1 MTVRR
6 IALLVVVV
14 AVTASGC
21 STAKQVLGVPNAGD
35 PSVAIKS
42 AETKWLLIKN
52 PRFGDVPSEPE
63 YVWVEE
69 GKTPITFG
77 TVVFGKGSIIAPPE
91 IVYRYGSPPGGGK
104 ISARQ
109 NMPTQAAPG
118 TPAPTQTAAT
128 PAPKGAAPAA
138 PTPAP
143 TPTNGK
149 APEGPKRGVVVYV
162 DTTRIVIDLTAADG
176 IRAGTL
182 VSLRRDAIPL
192 VHPVTGEVL
201 GELDEEVGTARVTE
215 MRDRFSVADV
225 QTVAPAR
232 GSRSRIASS
241 RSNRSWPR
249 PLSSGS
255 SRRASPGLIGADLE
269 SVEAEIRRELDSPVA
284 LIQEMGGY
292 IAGAGGKRLRPML
305 LLLAARL
312 AGYVGPRS
320 VRLACV
326 VEMLHTATLI
336 HDDVVDQAPLRRGR
350 PSANAQWGD
359 DASVLVGDH
368 LYSKSF
374 AMLVRDNDR
383 AVMETLAR
391 STVSMTEAEV
401 FQLELKRS
409 GVTTE
414 ADYLRIITQKTAS
427 FMSACCRIGALL
439 GGLPAAQV
447 DALTQYGLDIGVAFQ
462 ISDDSLDF
470 VANQDRL
477 GKAIGADLREGKR
490 TLPLIA
496 MLARATRAES
506 ERVKSL
512 LKRRDLDAEEI
523 DEIRRYVLDHEG
535 VEYALAQAH
544 QYARSAKAALAAF
557 TPSEE
562 RETLALIADFVVD
575 RDR

>member
-1 MTVRR
+1 M
-6 IALLVVVV
+6 
-14 AVTASGC
+14 
-21 STAKQVLGVPNAGD
+21 
-35 PSVAIKS
+35 
-42 AETKWLLIKN
+42 
-52 PRFGDVPSEPE
+52 
-63 YVWVEE
+63 
-69 GKTPITFG
+69 
-77 TVVFGKGSIIAPPE
+77 
-91 IVYRYGSPPGGGK
+91 
-104 ISARQ
+104 
-109 NMPTQAAPG
+109 
-118 TPAPTQTAAT
+118 AT
-128 PAPKGAAPAA
+128 PTLERVLK
-138 PTPAP
+138 
-143 TPTNGK
+143 
-149 APEGPKRGVVVYV
+149 ERV
-162 DTTRIVIDLTAADG
+162 
-176 IRAGTL
+176 AGL
-182 VSLRRDAIPL
+182 V
-192 VHPVTGEVL
+192 
-201 GELDEEVGTARVTE
+201 
-215 MRDRFSVADV
+215 
-225 QTVAPAR
+225 
-232 GSRSRIASS
+232 
-241 RSNRSWPR
+241 
-249 PLSSGS
+249 
-255 SRRASPGLIGADLE
+255 GADLE
-269 SVEAEIRRELDSPVA
+269 RVEAEIRRELDSPVA

-312 AGYVGPRS
+312 AGYVGPRG

-326 VEMLHTATLI
+326 VELLHTATLI

-401 FQLELKRS
+401 FQLELKRT

-439 GGLPAAQV
+439 GGVPAGQV

-496 MLARATRAES
+496 MLARATPAES

-512 LKRRDLDAEEI
+512 LKRHDLDAEEI
-523 DEIRRYVLDHEG
+523 DEIRRYVVDHEG

-544 QYARSAKAALAAF
+544 EYARSAKAALAAF
-557 TPSEE
+557 NPSEE
-562 RETLALIADFVVD
+562 RETLALVADFVVD

>member
-1 MTVRR
+1 M
-6 IALLVVVV
+6 
-14 AVTASGC
+14 
-21 STAKQVLGVPNAGD
+21 
-35 PSVAIKS
+35 
-42 AETKWLLIKN
+42 
-52 PRFGDVPSEPE
+52 
-63 YVWVEE
+63 
-69 GKTPITFG
+69 
-77 TVVFGKGSIIAPPE
+77 
-91 IVYRYGSPPGGGK
+91 
-104 ISARQ
+104 
-109 NMPTQAAPG
+109 
-118 TPAPTQTAAT
+118 AT
-128 PAPKGAAPAA
+128 P
-138 PTPAP
+138 
-143 TPTNGK
+143 
-149 APEGPKRGVVVYV
+149 
-162 DTTRIVIDLTAADG
+162 
-176 IRAGTL
+176 TL
-182 VSLRRDAIPL
+182 ERVLKER
-192 VHPVTGEVL
+192 VTGLV
-201 GELDEEVGTARVTE
+201 
-215 MRDRFSVADV
+215 
-225 QTVAPAR
+225 
-232 GSRSRIASS
+232 
-241 RSNRSWPR
+241 
-249 PLSSGS
+249 
-255 SRRASPGLIGADLE
+255 GADLE
-269 SVEAEIRRELDSPVA
+269 RVEAEIRRELDSPVA

-312 AGYVGPRS
+312 AGYVGPRG

-326 VEMLHTATLI
+326 VELLHTATLI

-401 FQLELKRS
+401 FQLELKRT

-439 GGLPAAQV
+439 GGVPAGQV

-496 MLARATRAES
+496 MLARATPTES

-512 LKRRDLDAEEI
+512 LKRHDLDAEEI
-523 DEIRRYVLDHEG
+523 DEIRRYVVDHEG

-544 QYARSAKAALAAF
+544 EYARSAKAALAAF
-557 TPSEE
+557 NPSEE
-562 RETLALIADFVVD
+562 RETLALVADFVVD

>member
-1 MTVRR
+1 M
-6 IALLVVVV
+6 
-14 AVTASGC
+14 
-21 STAKQVLGVPNAGD
+21 
-35 PSVAIKS
+35 
-42 AETKWLLIKN
+42 
-52 PRFGDVPSEPE
+52 
-63 YVWVEE
+63 
-69 GKTPITFG
+69 
-77 TVVFGKGSIIAPPE
+77 
-91 IVYRYGSPPGGGK
+91 
-104 ISARQ
+104 
-109 NMPTQAAPG
+109 
-118 TPAPTQTAAT
+118 AT
-128 PAPKGAAPAA
+128 PTLERVLKERVAGLV
-138 PTPAP
+138 
-143 TPTNGK
+143 
-149 APEGPKRGVVVYV
+149 GV
-162 DTTRIVIDLTAADG
+162 
-176 IRAGTL
+176 
-182 VSLRRDAIPL
+182 
-192 VHPVTGEVL
+192 
-201 GELDEEVGTARVTE
+201 
-215 MRDRFSVADV
+215 
-225 QTVAPAR
+225 
-232 GSRSRIASS
+232 
-241 RSNRSWPR
+241 
-249 PLSSGS
+249 
-255 SRRASPGLIGADLE
+255 DLE
-269 SVEAEIRRELDSPVA
+269 GVEAEIRRELNSPVA

-312 AGYVGPRS
+312 AGYVGPRG

-391 STVSMTEAEV
+391 ATVSMTEAEV

-427 FMSACCRIGALL
+427 FISACCRIGGLL

-470 VANQDRL
+470 VADQDRL

-496 MLARATRAES
+496 MLARATPAES

-512 LKRRDLDAEEI
+512 LKRHALDAEEI
-523 DEIRRYVLDHEG
+523 DEIRRYVVGHEG

-544 QYARSAKAALAAF
+544 GYARAAKAALAAF

>member
-1 MTVRR
+1 V
-6 IALLVVVV
+6 
-14 AVTASGC
+14 
-21 STAKQVLGVPNAGD
+21 
-35 PSVAIKS
+35 
-42 AETKWLLIKN
+42 
-52 PRFGDVPSEPE
+52 
-63 YVWVEE
+63 
-69 GKTPITFG
+69 
-77 TVVFGKGSIIAPPE
+77 
-91 IVYRYGSPPGGGK
+91 
-104 ISARQ
+104 
-109 NMPTQAAPG
+109 
-118 TPAPTQTAAT
+118 AT
-128 PAPKGAAPAA
+128 PTLERVLK
-138 PTPAP
+138 
-143 TPTNGK
+143 
-149 APEGPKRGVVVYV
+149 ERV
-162 DTTRIVIDLTAADG
+162 
-176 IRAGTL
+176 AGL
-182 VSLRRDAIPL
+182 V
-192 VHPVTGEVL
+192 
-201 GELDEEVGTARVTE
+201 
-215 MRDRFSVADV
+215 
-225 QTVAPAR
+225 
-232 GSRSRIASS
+232 
-241 RSNRSWPR
+241 
-249 PLSSGS
+249 
-255 SRRASPGLIGADLE
+255 GADLE
-269 SVEAEIRRELDSPVA
+269 RVEAEIRRELDSPVA

-312 AGYVGPRS
+312 AGYVGPRG

-326 VEMLHTATLI
+326 VELLHTATLI

-401 FQLELKRS
+401 FQLELKRT

-439 GGLPAAQV
+439 GGVPAGQV

-496 MLARATRAES
+496 MLARATPTES

-512 LKRRDLDAEEI
+512 LKRHDLDAEEI
-523 DEIRRYVLDHEG
+523 DEIRRYVVDHEG

-544 QYARSAKAALAAF
+544 EYARSAKAALAAF
-557 TPSEE
+557 NPSEE
-562 RETLALIADFVVD
+562 RETLALVADFVVD

>member
-1 MTVRR
+1 V
-6 IALLVVVV
+6 
-14 AVTASGC
+14 
-21 STAKQVLGVPNAGD
+21 
-35 PSVAIKS
+35 
-42 AETKWLLIKN
+42 
-52 PRFGDVPSEPE
+52 
-63 YVWVEE
+63 
-69 GKTPITFG
+69 
-77 TVVFGKGSIIAPPE
+77 
-91 IVYRYGSPPGGGK
+91 
-104 ISARQ
+104 
-109 NMPTQAAPG
+109 
-118 TPAPTQTAAT
+118 AT
-128 PAPKGAAPAA
+128 P
-138 PTPAP
+138 
-143 TPTNGK
+143 
-149 APEGPKRGVVVYV
+149 
-162 DTTRIVIDLTAADG
+162 
-176 IRAGTL
+176 TL
-182 VSLRRDAIPL
+182 ERVLKER
-192 VHPVTGEVL
+192 VTGLV
-201 GELDEEVGTARVTE
+201 
-215 MRDRFSVADV
+215 
-225 QTVAPAR
+225 
-232 GSRSRIASS
+232 
-241 RSNRSWPR
+241 
-249 PLSSGS
+249 
-255 SRRASPGLIGADLE
+255 GADLE
-269 SVEAEIRRELDSPVA
+269 RVEAEIRRELDSPVA

-312 AGYVGPRS
+312 AGYSGLRG

-383 AVMETLAR
+383 AVMEALAR

-439 GGLPAAQV
+439 GGLPAGQV
-447 DALTQYGLDIGVAFQ
+447 DALTQYGMDIGVAFQ

-496 MLARATRAES
+496 MLARATPAES
-506 ERVKSL
+506 ERVKGL
-512 LKRRDLDAEEI
+512 LKRHTLGVEEI

-544 QYARSAKAALAAF
+544 EYARSAKAALEAF
-557 TPSEE
+557 GPSEE

>member
-1 MTVRR
+1 V
-6 IALLVVVV
+6 
-14 AVTASGC
+14 
-21 STAKQVLGVPNAGD
+21 
-35 PSVAIKS
+35 
-42 AETKWLLIKN
+42 
-52 PRFGDVPSEPE
+52 
-63 YVWVEE
+63 
-69 GKTPITFG
+69 
-77 TVVFGKGSIIAPPE
+77 
-91 IVYRYGSPPGGGK
+91 
-104 ISARQ
+104 
-109 NMPTQAAPG
+109 
-118 TPAPTQTAAT
+118 AT
-128 PAPKGAAPAA
+128 PTLERVLK
-138 PTPAP
+138 
-143 TPTNGK
+143 
-149 APEGPKRGVVVYV
+149 ERV
-162 DTTRIVIDLTAADG
+162 
-176 IRAGTL
+176 AGL
-182 VSLRRDAIPL
+182 V
-192 VHPVTGEVL
+192 
-201 GELDEEVGTARVTE
+201 
-215 MRDRFSVADV
+215 
-225 QTVAPAR
+225 
-232 GSRSRIASS
+232 
-241 RSNRSWPR
+241 
-249 PLSSGS
+249 
-255 SRRASPGLIGADLE
+255 GADLE
-269 SVEAEIRRELDSPVA
+269 RVEAEIRRELDSPVA

-312 AGYVGPRS
+312 AGYVGPRG

-326 VEMLHTATLI
+326 VELLHTATLI

-401 FQLELKRS
+401 FQLELKRT

-439 GGLPAAQV
+439 GGVPAGQV

-496 MLARATRAES
+496 MLARATPAES

-512 LKRRDLDAEEI
+512 LKRHDLDAEEI
-523 DEIRRYVLDHEG
+523 DEIRRYVVDHEG

-544 QYARSAKAALAAF
+544 EYARSAKAALAAF
-557 TPSEE
+557 NPSEE
-562 RETLALIADFVVD
+562 RETLALVADFVVD